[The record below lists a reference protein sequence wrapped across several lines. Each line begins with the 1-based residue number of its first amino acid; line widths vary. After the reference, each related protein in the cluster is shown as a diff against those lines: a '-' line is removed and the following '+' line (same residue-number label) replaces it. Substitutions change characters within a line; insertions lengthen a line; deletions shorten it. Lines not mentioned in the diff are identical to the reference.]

1 MCVVAVQRRAHIC
14 FGKLDITLF
23 FRLFV
28 GLLWCMLFNSYLK
41 VDKCFKKIQCF
52 IISTIICFHQIF
64 FHRNLCSSKKFHQ
77 KNSRDENE
85 ASTGHPASSSSH
97 TASVNLWI
105 MFFLNLIDFHN
116 ENQNNLKLCE
126 TSILVAPVARIAVTW
141 NHHWNF
147 IWEIILSGWYDMIW
161 YVGDNYHWNFIS
173 EIILSGWYIW
183 PLFNDL
189 KSFRWHW
196 KWIHG

>member
-1 MCVVAVQRRAHIC
+1 MCVVAVQRRGHIC

-97 TASVNLWI
+97 TASVNLRI
-105 MFFLNLIDFHN
+105 MFFFFQIWLIFTM
-116 ENQNNLKLCE
+116 K
-126 TSILVAPVARIAVTW
+126 IK
-141 NHHWNF
+141 
-147 IWEIILSGWYDMIW
+147 IISNCVKPPFLWLLWQGLQSPG
-161 YVGDNYHWNFIS
+161 
-173 EIILSGWYIW
+173 IIIGT
-183 PLFNDL
+183 LFE
-189 KSFRWHW
+189 R
-196 KWIHG
+196 

>member
-28 GLLWCMLFNSYLK
+28 GLLWCMLFKSYLK

-85 ASTGHPASSSSH
+85 ASTGHPASSASH
-97 TASVNLWI
+97 TASVNLRI
-105 MFFLNLIDFHN
+105 MFFFSNLIDFHN

-141 NHHWNF
+141 N
-147 IWEIILSGWYDMIW
+147 
-161 YVGDNYHWNFIS
+161 YHWNFIS

-196 KWIHG
+196 KLIHD